1 MMRNRLAP
9 HIDFTE
15 LVGLLDKRLPSNL
28 DMVMERHGRF
38 LIGEWKRP
46 NEKISLG
53 QQILLKQ
60 FAKLP
65 KFTVLIVIGDTDDKM
80 NVSKVWQLL
89 PDQSFNVVANTL
101 DEFKGYLKDWDAK
114 TKEM

>member
-1 MMRNRLAP
+1 MMKNRLAP
-9 HIDFTE
+9 HIDFAE
-15 LVGLLDKRLPSNL
+15 LVGLMDKRLPSNL

-60 FAKLP
+60 FAKLQN
-65 KFTVLIVIGDTDDKM
+65 FTVIVVIGDTDDGM
-80 NVSKVWQLL
+80 SIRKVWRLL
-89 PDQSFNVVANTL
+89 PDNKFIEVAYTL
-101 DEFKGYLKDWDAK
+101 DGFKKFLRDWDS
-114 TKEM
+114 E

>member
-1 MMRNRLAP
+1 MTAMRNKYAA
-9 HIDFTE
+9 HVDFTE
-15 LVGLLDKRLPSNL
+15 LVGLLGKRLPSNV

-38 LIGEWKRP
+38 LIGEWKRD

-65 KFTVLIVIGDTDDKM
+65 KFTVLIIIGDTDNGMKIK
-80 NVSKVWQLL
+80 KVWQLNANETF
-89 PDQSFNVVANTL
+89 SVVANTL
-101 DEFKGYLKDWDAK
+101 DEFKKYLVSWDND
-114 TKEM
+114 